1 MNDKQKAFL
10 RELHE
15 LFNRYDI
22 DSMVI
27 CDNRIVFE
35 CGNNSLACESYIRRP
50 NSDTA
55 YFSNIMSQSEL
66 FIIDIN

>member
-1 MNDKQKAFL
+1 MDDKQKCFL
-10 RELHE
+10 RELHK
-15 LFNRYDI
+15 LFDMYDI
-22 DSMVI
+22 DSMMI

-35 CGNNSLACESYIRRP
+35 YGNNSLSCESYIRRP